1 MVSLKVLVAV
11 SLASVSVLASPAP
24 AASAPG
30 SFLPASLSTAAPV
43 PASLPPAAE
52 PIGQKLPDTPEPV
65 FWSDDRIHVLG
76 TRNRVDE
83 KDMQDAIRCLSKWCT
98 KNSVEKNGK
107 ARCVIGSAV
116 VYLCNYGNDNP
127 CSGSEL
133 LDSRAEVHEKTGSVT
148 GWLYI
153 PGWKKTY
160 VPLPPSSHSTL
171 PLFLLRLLLANLTFP
186 CCSYGFDRWCPDGL

>member
-24 AASAPG
+24 AASTPN
-30 SFLPASLSTAAPV
+30 LLPPASLPTAAPV
-43 PASLPPAAE
+43 PESLSPSRV
-52 PIGQKLPDTPEPV
+52 LPDTPEPV

-76 TRNRVDE
+76 TRNKVDE
-83 KDMQDAIRCLSKWCT
+83 KDMQDAIRCLSTWCT
-98 KNSVEKNGK
+98 RNAVEKNGK

-127 CSGSEL
+127 CSGAEL
-133 LDSRAEVHEKTGSVT
+133 LDGRAEVQEKTGSMT
-148 GWLYI
+148 GWIYL

-160 VPLPPSSHSTL
+160 VPPPF
-171 PLFLLRLLLANLTFP
+171 PLLLLSLFFSPPAT
-186 CCSYGFDRWCPDGL
+186 Y